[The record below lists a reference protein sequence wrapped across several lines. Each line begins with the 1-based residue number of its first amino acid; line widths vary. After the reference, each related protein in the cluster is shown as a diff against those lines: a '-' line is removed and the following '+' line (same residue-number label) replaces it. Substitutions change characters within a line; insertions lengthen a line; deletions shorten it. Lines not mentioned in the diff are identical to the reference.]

1 MIYDIVD
8 MTYWRTKTDILKELK
23 SKGVEIN
30 ERSFRKFVENI
41 NKLYTNHEINEFIA
55 HSNKGYK
62 VTTNYEEIKSSA
74 FDHRKRGLDQLVKS
88 SNILKALGENC
99 NLKLSIKN
107 GELIYTEY

>member
-8 MTYWRTKTDILKELK
+8 MTYWRTKKDILKELK
-23 SKGVEIN
+23 SKGVEMN
-30 ERSFRKFVENI
+30 ERGFRKLVENI
-41 NKLYTNHEINEFIA
+41 NKLYSNHEIDKFIA

-62 VTTNYEEIKSSA
+62 VATNEEEIKLSA
-74 FDHRKRGLDQLVKS
+74 MDYRKRGLDQLVKS
-88 SNILKALGENC
+88 SKIMKALGENC